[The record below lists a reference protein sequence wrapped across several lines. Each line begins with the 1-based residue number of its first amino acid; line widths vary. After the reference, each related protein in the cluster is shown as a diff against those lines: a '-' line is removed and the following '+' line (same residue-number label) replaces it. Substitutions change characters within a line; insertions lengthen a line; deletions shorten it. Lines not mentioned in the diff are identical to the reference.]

1 MLKTARINTGFTTE
15 ELYEQLLFLPHLRPK
30 DSVQAKK
37 LSNEELA
44 MIYHNQRT
52 PPSRKK
58 WAREKLILDNDRLV
72 WAMAHQYSSKKYP
85 LEDLHAHG
93 IVGLIES
100 IDRYDPS
107 RGVPFHIYARYWIKK
122 HMEQFKSTFRR
133 PIKVPAHLEVQVNRI
148 LRAREKFEQQHHRS
162 PTIREI
168 KEFDPLIKLK
178 PKQIKDLIEGTGS
191 VRLEDLRAKGWEPEG
206 TSVDHDQR
214 EFINHLS
221 KAVSILDDR
230 SRMIVELR
238 HGLGKFNGKGEKN
251 FNQIAGVTNLS
262 AERVR
267 QLYHSAMLKM
277 RLHYKRSFM
286 LGKREFL
293 LASKTAGLLS
303 AITDIYKWIVN
314 KFRPKP
320 GSWND
325 PRFKADAK
333 KLQAARGLI
342 ETAVVPIVS
351 CHNEKTIA
359 GCKNVTTVSVRV
371 IVKRFRT
378 ILGYRLHKDVSR
390 NLPNSILLTL
400 NDYDESEFGSL
411 KVGDI
416 ADVVIYMLEM
426 GILQHHNLL
435 Q

>member
-206 TSVDHDQR
+206 TSV
-214 EFINHLS
+214 
-221 KAVSILDDR
+221 V
-230 SRMIVELR
+230 
-238 HGLGKFNGKGEKN
+238 
-251 FNQIAGVTNLS
+251 AGVTNLS